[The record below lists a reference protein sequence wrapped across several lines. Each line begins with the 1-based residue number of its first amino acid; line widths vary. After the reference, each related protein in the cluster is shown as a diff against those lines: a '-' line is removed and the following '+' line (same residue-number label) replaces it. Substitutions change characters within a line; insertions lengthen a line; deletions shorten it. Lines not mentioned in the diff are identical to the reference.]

1 MERWTF
7 LILADP
13 AGEPSQIRVFLRA
26 GDDEQHWPVAQIGVD
41 GAEVPVD
48 DAAKDYEAP
57 EWKALEIFRAH
68 GGTEGGWETLKN
80 RLRSEAVGSA

>member
-7 LILADP
+7 LILAD
-13 AGEPSQIRVFLRA
+13 AEGEPNQIRVYLRA
-26 GDDEQHWPVAQIGVD
+26 GDDESRWPVAQVTVD

-57 EWKALEIFRAH
+57 EWKALEIFRAN
-68 GGTEGGWETLKN
+68 GGTEERWEALKS
-80 RLRSEAVGSA
+80 RLRSDAVGP